1 MISVL
6 LAALLASSVP
16 TGTAIASTGGTIS
29 GSMTFQGGAG
39 SGTALLY
46 EVGSDSIV
54 RAEVSAVS
62 GSYTIGDVP
71 PGSYELFFAPSL
83 YQNDSFFFSGLVG
96 EWYDTQ
102 FDRSS
107 ATPLTVVPGGTLTG
121 IDGEFRVGAS
131 LTGSITDMSGAPLE
145 SDTQITILDSDG
157 RVRTTGYGA
166 GGSWEM
172 YGGLVPGE
180 YFAYAD
186 PISSDYKAQWWASA
200 ATRTAATPIIIERLT
215 DSKTIDFVL
224 AANTSPR
231 PASAPT
237 LSATTKDASTRTV
250 SWTAAA
256 SVEPID
262 YYSYRFTQPGG
273 KGAGDGGLTFDLN
286 ARSFEVPTNS
296 PFYALVQAHS
306 ASGPGEP
313 GVLLL
318 NAAADAGFQPL
329 SLAIVGQ
336 TSTSVNVRATLA
348 SASSPMPSFWEFS
361 IIGPDGESA
370 GSDGTGTAPT
380 NVSFTGLTAGV
391 RYHIVAQ
398 GIGENQ
404 TQVALV
410 SFTAGQQTTSSFS
423 ASPVPSVSGVARVGG
438 TLTVAAGAWAPAPVS
453 LSYQWLNNGSPI
465 SGATAA
471 TYVPTLA
478 DTGDRLSVRVTGTK
492 SGYTTT
498 ARTSAELP
506 AVVDAAAIPELRLS
520 GSDRFA
526 TAAAI
531 SARYPKGVDVVYVAT
546 GRNYPDALGAAAA
559 AAYLGGPLL
568 LVEQGSIPSSIASEL
583 ARLDPKLIVA
593 VGGTGAI
600 SAGVFDQLKQ
610 YAVGGNVRRDAGA
623 NRYETSRI
631 VAQRAFADSPSTNAF
646 IATGLNFPDALA
658 ASAAAGA
665 EGSPVV
671 LVNGSGT
678 TLDQPTRTTMT
689 GLGVQSAAIVGGTGV
704 VSAGIES
711 GLRSFL
717 GSGNVT
723 RLAGSNRYET
733 AVAIN
738 RASFDAADKVFLAT
752 GLSFADALAGAALAG
767 AAPGPLF
774 VVPPTCVPRA
784 VIDEIVRVGADEVV
798 LFGGPGALSNS
809 VRDLTSCP

>member
-1 MISVL
+1 ML

-16 TGTAIASTGGTIS
+16 AGAAIASTGGTIS

-54 RAEVSAVS
+54 RAEVSADS
-62 GSYTIGDVP
+62 GSYTIGPVP

-83 YQNDSFFFSGLVG
+83 FQGNRFYGGLVG
-96 EWYDTQ
+96 EWYDSQ
-102 FDRSS
+102 FDRAS
-107 ATPLTVVPGGTLTG
+107 ATPLTVVAGGNLTG
-121 IDGEFRVGAS
+121 IDGQFRIGAT
-131 LTGSITDMSGAPLE
+131 LTGSITDSSGSPIE
-145 SDTQITILDSDG
+145 SETDITIVDSDG
-157 RVRTTGYGA
+157 RIQTTGYGGA
-166 GGSWEM
+166 GTWEM
-172 YGGLVPGE
+172 YGGLPPGE

-186 PISSDYKAQWWASA
+186 PISSEYKGQWWASA
-200 ATRTAATPIIIERLT
+200 ATRTAATPIIIESLS

-231 PASAPT
+231 LASAPT
-237 LSATTKDASTRTV
+237 LSASAKDGSTRTV

-273 KGAGDGGLTFDLN
+273 KGAGDGGLTFDLA
-286 ARSFEVPTNS
+286 ARSFEVPADL
-296 PFYALVQAHS
+296 PYYALVQAQT

-318 NAAADAGFQPL
+318 NPPSGYQPL
-329 SLAIVGQ
+329 SLSVTGQ
-336 TSTSVNVRATLA
+336 TDTTVTVRAALA
-348 SASSPMPSFWEFS
+348 TTASPLPGYWEIQ
-361 IIGPDGESA
+361 IIGPDGEGIGYGDSA
-370 GSDGTGTAPT
+370 TSSST
-380 NVSFTGLTAGV
+380 SQQFTGLATGS
-391 RYHIVAQ
+391 RYHVLAQ
-398 GIGENQ
+398 GIGGSE
-404 TQVALV
+404 TEIALL
-410 SFTAGQQTTSSFS
+410 SFTAGQTTTSSFS
-423 ASPVPSVSGVARVGG
+423 AAPVPSVSGVARVGG
-438 TLTVAAGAWAPAPVS
+438 MLTAAAGAWAPAPVS

-506 AVVDAAAIPELRLS
+506 AVVNAAAIPELRLS
-520 GSDRFA
+520 GADRFA

-665 EGSPVV
+665 EGSPVI

-711 GLRSFL
+711 VLRSFL

-809 VRDLTSCP
+809 VRDLTPCP

>member
-1 MISVL
+1 MSPSRFAITGAVL
-6 LAALLASSVP
+6 FAVVGSTLTTSPALAAELELDYQELPYTYIDAKLFDGNSV
-16 TGTAIASTGGTIS
+16 
-29 GSMTFQGGAG
+29 
-39 SGTALLY
+39 
-46 EVGSDSIV
+46 
-54 RAEVSAVS
+54 AVN
-62 GSYTIGDVP
+62 
-71 PGSYELFFAPSL
+71 APSL
-83 YQNDSFFFSGLVG
+83 SINFGNEIDALDIEELQVTIDSGFSQSEIPFSDPLVIDLEGSGAWIIPKQAG
-96 EWYDTQ
+96 E
-102 FDRSS
+102 
-107 ATPLTVVPGGTLTG
+107 TL
-121 IDGEFRVGAS
+121 
-131 LTGSITDMSGAPLE
+131 SITLA
-145 SDTQITILDSDG
+145 
-157 RVRTTGYGA
+157 GYGVES
-166 GGSWEM
+166 GGS
-172 YGGLVPGE
+172 
-180 YFAYAD
+180 F
-186 PISSDYKAQWWASA
+186 SAQIFYEV
-200 ATRTAATPIIIERLT
+200 TAATTSTVTVTEISASDNSGSSEESPWIVTEIARGSLSQRVITVAWGDTVTIVGPGPGYFTGVERGPVVEFWLDDPGT
-215 DSKTIDFVL
+215 RFDWRWGEILDVSVAEDASEFSFSLPPDFRRLYDRFL
-224 AANTSPR
+224 AASDPESE
-231 PASAPT
+231 PPT
-237 LSATTKDASTRTV
+237 FEEFV
-250 SWTAAA
+250 S
-256 SVEPID
+256 
-262 YYSYRFTQPGG
+262 
-273 KGAGDGGLTFDLN
+273 
-286 ARSFEVPTNS
+286 
-296 PFYALVQAHS
+296 
-306 ASGPGEP
+306 
-313 GVLLL
+313 
-318 NAAADAGFQPL
+318 AGFQDVYSPYL
-329 SLAIVGQ
+329 RILNYDGDRPWLQ
-336 TSTSVNVRATLA
+336 FATLELDW
-348 SASSPMPSFWEFS
+348 PSFA
-361 IIGPDGESA
+361 DV
-370 GSDGTGTAPT
+370 SDAPP
-380 NVSFTGLTAGV
+380 
-391 RYHIVAQ
+391 
-398 GIGENQ
+398 
-404 TQVALV
+404 AL
-410 SFTAGQQTTSSFS
+410 ASFS
-423 ASPVPSVSGVARVGG
+423 SSPVPTVSGVARVGG
-438 TLTVAAGAWAPAPVS
+438 TLTAAAGAWAPAPVS

-546 GRNYPDALGAAAA
+546 GLNYPDALGAAAA

-568 LVEQGSIPSSIASEL
+568 LVQQGSIPASIASEL

-665 EGSPVV
+665 EGSPVI

-704 VSAGIES
+704 VSAGIET

-774 VVPPTCVPRA
+774 VVPTTCVPRA

-809 VRDLTSCP
+809 VRDLVPCP